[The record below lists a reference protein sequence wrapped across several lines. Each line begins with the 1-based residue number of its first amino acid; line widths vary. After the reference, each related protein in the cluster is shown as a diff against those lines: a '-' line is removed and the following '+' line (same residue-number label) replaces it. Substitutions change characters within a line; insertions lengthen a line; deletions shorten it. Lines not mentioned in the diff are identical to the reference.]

1 MEEEREWVARV
12 LRGEQEAYAHLVN
25 RYKNKVYALLL
36 GMGASPQD
44 AQDITQETFIK
55 AYRHLAGYHPEKKF
69 SSWIYKIAINSC
81 HDTWRK
87 RKQEI
92 LSEQEEEHIDHTS
105 PEHIYL
111 HKEQAD
117 ELMGYIARLPKKYG
131 LVLLLRYIDELS
143 YKEIADVLALP
154 LPTVQTHLHRAKKKL
169 RDMLLDTETGGNLH
183 EMYGV

>member
-12 LRGEQEAYAHLVN
+12 LCGELDAYAHLVN

-44 AQDITQETFIK
+44 AQDITQESFIK
-55 AYRHLAGYHPEKKF
+55 AYRHLAGYKPEKKF
-69 SSWIYKIAINSC
+69 SSWIYKIAVNRY

-87 RKQEI
+87 QKQETMR
-92 LSEQEEEHIDHTS
+92 EQEETADYVS
-105 PEHIYL
+105 PEHVYL

-117 ELMGYIARLPKKYG
+117 ELRDYIARLPKKYG
-131 LVLLLRYIDELS
+131 LVLILRYIDELS
-143 YKEIADVLALP
+143 YKEIAEVLDLP

-169 RDMLLDTETGGNLH
+169 RDMMLDTETGGDLH
-183 EMYGV
+183 EMCGI